1 MQIEIIVKEKYSS
14 FREGRFLDHSLFLIC
29 QEGRF
34 CAIAGEEAYELQPGE
49 GLLIPPH
56 AFSSLFQFEENGIC
70 LALQFNGKIGTT
82 PYAAKIDPLLAMR
95 FCEWFDE
102 EECKPLAELVI
113 MRMAKEAPLSPISNH
128 RDLSLFFRAM
138 GHLEKDI
145 ANGPTLEAL
154 ADHLNIS
161 LSSLKRLFANL
172 IGIGVHEYLIDRRI
186 DLAKQ
191 FLRAGKS
198 VTETAALCGFSNQA
212 YFSAAF
218 KKATGHSPKEHLEKK
233 NLPQK
238 TEKKASQSP
247 KPREMP
253 SYLL

>member
-1 MQIEIIVKEKYSS
+1 MIDKIIEKAKLSAPKKGASNEHPT
-14 FREGRFLDHSLFLIC
+14 LLIC
-29 QEGRF
+29 QKGAF
-34 CAIAGEEAYELQPGE
+34 CAIAGEEAYELQSGE
-49 GLLIPPH
+49 ALWIPAH
-56 AFSSLFQFEENGIC
+56 TFFSIYQFEENSLCLSFSFEGKAIDAPIC
-70 LALQFNGKIGTT
+70 SKVAPSLARHL
-82 PYAAKIDPLLAMR
+82 Y
-95 FCEWFDE
+95 EWMDG
-102 EECKPLAELVI
+102 EECKPLLELI
-113 MRMAKEAPLSPISNH
+113 LLRMRKEPSLAPIKNK
-128 RDLSLFFRAM
+128 RDLSFFFEAVAQ
-138 GHLEKDI
+138 LEQDLI
-145 ANGPTLEAL
+145 NPPSPEAL
-154 ADHLNIS
+154 AEHLGIS

-238 TEKKASQSP
+238 TEKKAPQSP

-253 SYLL
+253 NYLL